1 MPFVPNDGKANKCA
15 KCAKTVYPNEAIRA
29 ANGTYHK
36 GCLRCTQCNITLNLK
51 TCMSHQSKPYCNT
64 HVPKVG
70 HTQVAS
76 VEMKSAM
83 SAPKAA
89 HKVQGISKD
98 ARMSFAPGRGRGAAR
113 GAARGGARGGAPA
126 SAAAAKPRAAPAAA
140 GGYRGPNTMKVG
152 GGGNKCPG
160 CGKTV
165 YTNEEIVACGGRW
178 HKGCLKC
185 QVCKIT
191 LNLKSIQSHQNKPY
205 CKTHVPKVSHT
216 QVASVEMQNAMKAPK
231 AARAVKGVNR
241 AARGTFAPGAL
252 NPTSGAD
259 IVNKGGVAGSD
270 VQSSHAPTQ
279 NFVAPE
285 PAASITYDTPDEQFS
300 SMSVSDQGG
309 YDDGGYDQ
317 GGYDQGGYDEGG
329 YDQGGYEE
337 PAYEEPAAGGY
348 DEGGYDEGGYDE
360 GGYDEGGYDEGG
372 YDEGAYDEGAYD
384 EGAYDEGGYDEGGYD
399 EGYYEEGEGYDE
411 GYDEGYYEEG
421 GYDEG
426 YDEGYYEEGY

>member
-1 MPFVPNDGKANKCA
+1 MSFVPNDGKANKCS
-15 KCAKTVYPNEAIRA
+15 KCAKTVYPNESIRA
-29 ANGTYHK
+29 ANGVYHK
-36 GCLRCTQCNITLNLK
+36 GCLKCTQCNITLNLK
-51 TCMSHQSKPYCNT
+51 TCMSHQSKPYCKT

-76 VEMKSAM
+76 VEMSSAL

-89 HKVQGISKD
+89 NKVQGVAKNE
-98 ARMSFAPGRGRGAAR
+98 RMSFAPGRGRGAAR
-113 GAARGGARGGAPA
+113 GAARGGAPRGGA
-126 SAAAAKPRAAPAAA
+126 AAPRAAPAG

-185 QVCKIT
+185 EVCKLT
-191 LNLKSIQSHQNKPY
+191 LNLKNIQTHQNKPY

-252 NPTSGAD
+252 NAVAGAD
-259 IVNKGGVAGSD
+259 VVNKGGVAGSD
-270 VQSSHAPTQ
+270 VQSAHAPKQT
-279 NFVAPE
+279 FVAPE
-285 PAASITYDTPDEQFS
+285 PAASITYDTPDDQFS

-309 YDDGGYDQ
+309 YDDGGYDA
-317 GGYDQGGYDEGG
+317 GGYDAGGYDEGG
-329 YDQGGYEE
+329 YDAGGYEE
-337 PAYEEPAAGGY
+337 PAAGGYDEGGYDAGGYDEGGYEEPAAGGY

-360 GGYDEGGYDEGG
+360 GGYDEGYAEEGYAEEGYDEG
-372 YDEGAYDEGAYD
+372 Y
-384 EGAYDEGGYDEGGYD
+384 GGYDEGGYD
-399 EGYYEEGEGYDE
+399 EG

-426 YDEGYYEEGY
+426 YDEGYYDEGYDEGY